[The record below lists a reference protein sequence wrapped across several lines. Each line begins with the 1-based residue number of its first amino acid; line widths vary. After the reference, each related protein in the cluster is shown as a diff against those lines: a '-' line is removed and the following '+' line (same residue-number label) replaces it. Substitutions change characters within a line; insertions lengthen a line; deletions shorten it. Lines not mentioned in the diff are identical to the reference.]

1 MRQEEKEK
9 LTLAIANP
17 GFKPLGQVL
26 EQFMI
31 VWHLYRLI
39 SFSSA
44 ILLCGLNSS
53 LESASHL

>member
-1 MRQEEKEK
+1 MRGEL
-9 LTLAIANP
+9 LTLAIASP

-26 EQFMI
+26 EQFMM